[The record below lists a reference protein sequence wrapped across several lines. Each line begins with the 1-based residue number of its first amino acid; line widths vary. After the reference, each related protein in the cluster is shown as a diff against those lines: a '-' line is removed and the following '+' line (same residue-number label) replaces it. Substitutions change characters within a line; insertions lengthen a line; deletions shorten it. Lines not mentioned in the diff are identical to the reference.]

1 VAGGAEDRAGAGRR
15 DAGAA
20 GGGEHHERSG
30 RIGALSALATG
41 LPAARSFGRADEAYP
56 KSLEALADPPDRV
69 YIWGADLPGHR
80 TCVAIVGSRAA
91 TPYGLAIAERLA
103 RDLAVA
109 GVTVVSGLARG
120 IDSAAHSGAL
130 AAGGCTVAVIAS
142 GIERIPA
149 GAPSRLAGEIVG
161 SGAVMSEVREG
172 GPFGRGAFVKRNRLI
187 AACSA
192 VTVVVEAAEDGGG
205 LTTAAAARA
214 IGRTVLAVPGDLD
227 RHASRGTLGLL
238 RTGARV
244 CGDAGDVLA
253 AMGPLPV
260 RTEDPDA
267 RLRAG
272 LTSTPV
278 ALEALAEAAGLGVDE
293 AMARL
298 WRLRMSG
305 FAEAHPGG
313 RWSRRPR

>member
-1 VAGGAEDRAGAGRR
+1 M
-15 DAGAA
+15 
-20 GGGEHHERSG
+20 
-30 RIGALSALATG
+30 
-41 LPAARSFGRADEAYP
+41 RADEAYP
-56 KSLEALADPPDRV
+56 KFLAALPDPPARV
-69 YIWGADLPGHR
+69 HVWGGDVPDHR
-80 TCVAIVGSRAA
+80 ECAAIVGSRAA

-103 RDLAVA
+103 RDLADA

-120 IDSAAHSGAL
+120 IDSAAHVGAL
-130 AAGGCTVAVIAS
+130 AAGGRTVAVIAS
-142 GIERIPA
+142 GIEKIPA
-149 GAPSRLAGEIVG
+149 GAPSRLAAEIVG
-161 SGAVMSEVREG
+161 SGAVMSEVGEG

-244 CGDAGDVLA
+244 CGDAGVVLA
-253 AMGPLPV
+253 AMGPLPM

-272 LTSTPV
+272 LTASPV
-278 ALEALAEAAGLGVDE
+278 AIEALAEAAGLGVDE
-293 AMARL
+293 ALARL
-298 WRLRMSG
+298 WRLKISG
-305 FAEAHPGG
+305 LAEAHPGG